1 MKDFLILK
9 LQGAMQA
16 WGGHTYDDFRPSY
29 VFPTRSGVIGLL
41 GACLG
46 IDRNEISEQKD
57 LNNSFELT
65 IKVEKREIKKHTY
78 SGIKNELLSIKKI
91 TDYHTVLDGR
101 TASGKKRKDA
111 ILSHREYLCDAEFT
125 LILDF
130 KENAVYKVNDI
141 KKAVDDPVF
150 TPFLGRRSCPLHRP
164 LFEKVIKAEKLKQ
177 VLNQLSKTEI
187 KESNIVSEKQD
198 KISASE
204 LIYTENKEI
213 GDIPMQVRDVPIRSH
228 IRQFANRTVFIGVKN
243 NVS

>member
-16 WGGHTYDDFRPSY
+16 WGEHTFEDFRPSY
-29 VFPTRSGVIGLL
+29 VFPTRSSVVGLL

-46 IDRNEISEQKD
+46 IDREEISKRED

-65 IKVEKREIKKHTY
+65 IISTKRKIKKNSY
-78 SGIKNELLSIKKI
+78 NKEVINYLPIRKI
-91 TDYHTVLDGR
+91 TDFHTVLDGR
-101 TASGKKRKDA
+101 KADGKARKEA
-111 ILSHREYLCDAEFT
+111 IISHREYLCDAEFT

-141 KKAVDDPVF
+141 KKAIDDPVF

-164 LFEKVIKAEKLKQ
+164 LFDKIVTAENIQQALE
-177 VLNQLSKTEI
+177 QLS
-187 KESNIVSEKQD
+187 ESGV
-198 KISASE
+198 
-204 LIYTENKEI
+204 IYSENKEV
-213 GDIPMQVRDVPIRSH
+213 GGFPMQIRDVPVNSKV
-228 IRQFANRTVFIGVKN
+228 RQFINRTIYIFGEN